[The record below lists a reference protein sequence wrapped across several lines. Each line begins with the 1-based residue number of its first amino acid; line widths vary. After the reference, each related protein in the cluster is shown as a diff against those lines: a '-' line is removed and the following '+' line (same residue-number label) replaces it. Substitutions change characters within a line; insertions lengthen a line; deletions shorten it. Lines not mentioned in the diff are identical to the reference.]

1 MPISSLEC
9 IFLQWPPYI
18 CTLDIHFCSISSYDS
33 FTNASHEDGEQSQ
46 WCFFRNAT
54 LALTLCIFESFTMER
69 FFFFFYYNTPVGIS
83 YAGVKLKA
91 FSLENEEI
99 GYSVPTPSLHARL
112 TLRLN
117 IPLCFPY
124 MSRRIFNKEL
134 GECLADPG
142 PVQSAFC
149 PKAVSDPTRH
159 CWIKTKE
166 HFLNTNILYRRSFSS
181 VH

>member
-1 MPISSLEC
+1 MQAMKMVNNLNDASLGMPL
-9 IFLQWPPYI
+9 LLLHYAY
-18 CTLDIHFCSISSYDS
+18 LK
-33 FTNASHEDGEQSQ
+33 ASPWKD
-46 WCFFRNAT
+46 
-54 LALTLCIFESFTMER
+54 